1 MDMTSCEHAFADR
14 RLTYTD
20 NSIDGRAACVLFG
33 VGFVGV
39 KVIRLVRC
47 IAVEWSCWHR
57 LNKISYAA
65 EEIEVNKKR
74 PWTVRPVHSPNR

>member
-1 MDMTSCEHAFADR
+1 MTSCEHAFTDR

-20 NSIDGRAACVLFG
+20 KTVDRSAAGVLFG
-33 VGFVGV
+33 GEIIGIEI
-39 KVIRLVRC
+39 IRVVCC

-74 PWTVRPVHSPNR
+74 LWTVRPVHSPNR